1 MKTHITVAHSPDSD
15 DAFMFYGLASGN
27 VDTGGIVID
36 QVLSDIE
43 TLNRA
48 AFDGKYE
55 VTAVSFH
62 AYAHLVDKYA
72 LLPHGASMGDKYGPI
87 VVAPAF
93 APQGSPGSYG
103 AAGSAFAPKE
113 LSGSYGAAGSAFAP
127 KESSGSYG
135 AAGVPGVTGVK
146 GSRIAIPGTLTTAYL
161 TLRIYE
167 PDFEYVVVPFDEIQQ
182 AVLAGKAEAG
192 LLIHEGQLTY
202 QDEGLRKIVDLGE
215 WWAERTGGLPLP
227 LGGNIIRRDLGP
239 QMIAKVS
246 KMLHDSI
253 AYALSHRPEAVEY
266 ALQFGRGLD
275 RAKTDRFVGMYVND
289 LTLAYGERGRQGL
302 ERLMADA
309 YERGLIPQRVPVEFA
324 GDPELTETTGIEV

>member
-1 MKTHITVAHSPDSD
+1 MTEKRLTVAHSPDSD

-27 VDTGGIVID
+27 VDTGGIVVD
-36 QVLSDIE
+36 QVLADIE

-48 AFDGKYE
+48 AFEGKYE

-87 VVAPAF
+87 VVARTD
-93 APQGSPGSYG
+93 S
-103 AAGSAFAPKE
+103 
-113 LSGSYGAAGSAFAP
+113 
-127 KESSGSYG
+127 
-135 AAGVPGVTGVK
+135 VTKSVK

-161 TLRIYE
+161 ALRIYE
-167 PDFEYVVVPFDEIQQ
+167 PDFQYVVVPFDRIQQ
-182 AVLAGKAEAG
+182 AVLDGQAEAG

-215 WWAERTGGLPLP
+215 WWSERTGGLPLP

-239 QMIAKVS
+239 EMIAQVS
-246 KMLHDSI
+246 KLLHDSI
-253 AYALSHRPEAVEY
+253 AYALSHRREAVDY
-266 ALQFGRGLD
+266 AIQFGRGLD

-289 LTLAYGERGRQGL
+289 LTLAYGDRGRKGL
-302 ERLMADA
+302 ERLLDDA
-309 YERGLIPQRVPVEFA
+309 YQRGLIPQRVPVEFA
-324 GDPELTETTGIEV
+324 A

>member
-1 MKTHITVAHSPDSD
+1 MAETRITVAHSPDSD
-15 DAFMFYGLASGN
+15 DAFMFFGLASGS
-27 VDTGGIVID
+27 VETGGVVVE
-36 QVLSDIE
+36 QVLADIE

-48 AFDGKYE
+48 AFEGRYE
-55 VTAVSFH
+55 VSAVSFH
-62 AYAHLVDKYA
+62 AYAHLLDKYA

-87 VVAPAF
+87 VVARQEAG
-93 APQGSPGSYG
+93 PQS
-103 AAGSAFAPKE
+103 
-113 LSGSYGAAGSAFAP
+113 
-127 KESSGSYG
+127 
-135 AAGVPGVTGVK
+135 VK

-167 PDFEYVVVPFDEIQQ
+167 PDFEYVVVPFDQIQQ
-182 AVLAGKAEAG
+182 AVLDGQAEAG

-239 QMIAKVS
+239 EMIAKVS

-289 LTLAYGERGRQGL
+289 LTLDYGDRGRRGL
-302 ERLMADA
+302 ERLMSDA
-309 YERGLIPQRVPVEFA
+309 FERGLIPHRVPVEFA
-324 GDPELTETTGIEV
+324 A

>member
-1 MKTHITVAHSPDSD
+1 MKITVAHSPDSD
-15 DAFMFYGLASGN
+15 DAFMFFGLASGN
-27 VDTGGIVID
+27 VDTGGIVVD

-48 AFDGKYE
+48 AFDGRYE

-87 VVAPAF
+87 VVARQNSG
-93 APQGSPGSYG
+93 PQG
-103 AAGSAFAPKE
+103 
-113 LSGSYGAAGSAFAP
+113 
-127 KESSGSYG
+127 
-135 AAGVPGVTGVK
+135 VK
-146 GSRIAIPGTLTTAYL
+146 KSRIAIPGTLTTAYL

-167 PDFEYVVVPFDEIQQ
+167 PDFEYIVVPFDQIQQ
-182 AVLAGKAEAG
+182 AVLDGKAEAG

-215 WWAERTGGLPLP
+215 WWSERTGGLPLP

-239 QMIAKVS
+239 EMIAEVS

-253 AYALSHRPEAVEY
+253 AYALSHRAEAVEY

-289 LTLAYGERGRQGL
+289 LTLAYGERGRLGL
-302 ERLMADA
+302 ERLMGDA
-309 YERGLIPQRVPVEFA
+309 FAKGLIPHRVPVEFA
-324 GDPELTETTGIEV
+324 A